1 MEYGLCRPAN
11 RAKDAITDVATSLDV
26 VIPALNEERAL
37 ASSVTKLHEFLSDRL
52 SDYQWRILIADN
64 GSTDL
69 TLQVAERL
77 SEQYARLES
86 IHLEQR
92 GRGRALK
99 RAWSES
105 DADIV
110 CYMDV
115 DLSTDLEALP
125 LLVEA
130 VRSGGYDVATGS
142 RLMRSSRVIGRSPVR
157 EFVSR
162 AYSLIFRAMFLVGF
176 RDAQCGF
183 KALSRRVVRDVVP
196 LVRDTGW
203 FFDTELLVLA
213 EKNGYRIKEVP
224 VTWTDDPDSR
234 VRIIS
239 TAYEDMKGLLR
250 LRFGGLREA
259 SKVLARQRSR
269 GANDG
274 PPVGPA

>member
-1 MEYGLCRPAN
+1 M
-11 RAKDAITDVATSLDV
+11 ATSLDV
-26 VIPALNEERAL
+26 VVPVLNEERAL
-37 ASSVTKLHEFLSDRL
+37 AASVTKLHTFLSDQL
-52 SDYQWRILIADN
+52 GDYEWRILIADN

-69 TLQVAERL
+69 TFQVAQRL

-86 IHLEQR
+86 IRLEQR

-105 DADIV
+105 NADIV

-125 LLVEA
+125 FLVEA
-130 VRSGGYDVATGS
+130 ISSGGYDVATGS
-142 RLMRSSRVIGRSPVR
+142 RLMRASRVIDRSPVR

-162 AYSLIFRAMFLVGF
+162 AYNLIFRAMFLVGF

-183 KALSRRVVRDVVP
+183 KALSRRAVRDVVP

-213 EKNGYRIKEVP
+213 EKNGYRVKEVP
-224 VTWTDDPDSR
+224 VKWTDDPDSR
-234 VRIIS
+234 VKIVS

-259 SKVLARQRSR
+259 SKAIAHQRRR
-269 GANDG
+269 GTNDERSVDSG
-274 PPVGPA
+274 